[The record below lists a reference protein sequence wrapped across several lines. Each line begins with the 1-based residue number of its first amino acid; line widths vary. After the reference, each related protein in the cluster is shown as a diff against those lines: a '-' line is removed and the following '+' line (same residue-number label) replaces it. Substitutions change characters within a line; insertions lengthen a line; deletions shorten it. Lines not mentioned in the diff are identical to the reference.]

1 MNRDRIQG
9 LCKQLGGR
17 LQERWGTLIGDR
29 LTATAGARARLA
41 GRIQERRGIS
51 KQEADR
57 QLEDFL
63 ERNRNWRDLSKRAE
77 SKSRAR
83 EASRST
89 QSALKPP
96 SVRLVRRDA
105 GRE

>member
-9 LCKQLGGR
+9 ICKQLGGR
-17 LQERWGTLIGDR
+17 LQERWGTLTGDR

-41 GRIQERRGIS
+41 GRMQERRGIS

-63 ERNRNWRDLSKRAE
+63 DRNRDWRDLSKRAQ
-77 SKSRAR
+77 SPPR

-89 QSALKPP
+89 QSTSKPP
-96 SVRLVRRDA
+96 SVRLLRRDA
-105 GRE
+105 ARE